1 MAEPRSYR
9 ESDNEVA
16 NINAHYA
23 ARAAERKAKMTVHEL
38 VMEGLVNEEYRLI
51 GELER
56 LRELVARIH
65 RTRAAL
71 AQHREK
77 MARYKTAHGL

>member
-1 MAEPRSYR
+1 MEPRSYR

-56 LRELVARIH
+56 LRKQVARIPDTESILEH
-65 RTRAAL
+65 
-71 AQHREK
+71 HREK
-77 MARYKTAHGL
+77 MTRYKNAHDL